1 MAFKVPESKRSIK
14 QNRFEFELPDGT
26 EVSIPKAKYLTIGQ
40 IETLTNKSGASD
52 VKLTDLLDLF
62 DEPEAAIAVRS
73 LDSDQ
78 LTALM
83 SAWQDDSGLTLGE
96 SSASDQSS

>member
-1 MAFKVPESKRSIK
+1 MTYKVPESKRSVK

-40 IETLTNKSGASD
+40 IETLQTLGTE

-62 DEPEAAIAVRS
+62 NEPGSAEAVRT
-73 LDSDQ
+73 LDAEQ
-78 LTALM
+78 LQDLM
-83 SAWQDDSGLTLGE
+83 TAWQEDSGLTLGE
-96 SSASDQSS
+96 SSASV